1 MHVIGALKTVQRI
14 SILGVSKKVSIF
26 PSITIAAV
34 LLKAS
39 FVKKTLHN
47 YLNGELKLHAT
58 GQKPVNNIGKCQ
70 QHNEIKLIYNIH
82 QTS

>member
-1 MHVIGALKTVQRI
+1 MCENACYWHIKD
-14 SILGVSKKVSIF
+14 SSKNFYFGVSKIVSIF

-47 YLNGELKLHAT
+47 FLNGELKLYAT
-58 GQKPVNNIGKCQ
+58 GQKPVNNIGKC
-70 QHNEIKLIYNIH
+70 
-82 QTS
+82 